1 METYIAKAKRDLAE
15 MRMSWNRCPCM
26 TELEAGTLA
35 RAQPAAG
42 RAGRRAGAR
51 LTQPGRPLVS
61 ADVLQSWP
69 ETAEADICNNDKMET
84 RLCGWT
90 WPIV

>member
-1 METYIAKAKRDLAE
+1 METYIAKAKRDLKE

-35 RAQPAAG
+35 RAKPAAG

-61 ADVLQSWP
+61 ADVLQCWP
-69 ETAEADICNNDKMET
+69 DQTPTVNAAKTYTVGRYSGHAVQD
-84 RLCGWT
+84 
-90 WPIV
+90 

>member
-42 RAGRRAGAR
+42 GLAGA
-51 LTQPGRPLVS
+51 LV
-61 ADVLQSWP
+61 A
-69 ETAEADICNNDKMET
+69 
-84 RLCGWT
+84 G
-90 WPIV
+90 